1 MNIEYH
7 LKRSAKRRKTI
18 SLQIGADSKI
28 TISAP
33 RFTPLAEIDRFIREK
48 QTWIDRTMKKQAAH
62 PVSSHE
68 KSYRS
73 GEHFFYLGQRY
84 PLEAYFEPLENEG
97 VMFWDDRFFL
107 NCPDNEDL
115 KKHYFVSWYK
125 KKARSYLSGR
135 VDFYSAMLKLT
146 SDSVRITS
154 AESRWGSCSGVNR
167 LSFSFRLMM
176 APPAVVDYVVVH
188 ELMHIREKNH
198 SSKFWALVIEVIPD
212 YKKHRRWLRDHQ
224 HEFNL

>member
-1 MNIEYH
+1 MDIKYS
-7 LKRSAKRRKTI
+7 LKRSRKRKRTI
-18 SLQIGADSKI
+18 SLQIGPNSEVTIHAPHYTPI
-28 TISAP
+28 T
-33 RFTPLAEIDRFIREK
+33 EINRFIREK
-48 QTWIDRTMKKQAAH
+48 QNWIDKAIKRQAALQ
-62 PVSSHE
+62 VSSRE

-73 GEHFFYLGQRY
+73 GEIFFYLGQPY

-97 VMFWDDRFFL
+97 VMFWDNRFFL
-107 NCPDNEDL
+107 NSPENEDL

-135 VDFYSAMLKLT
+135 VDYYSGMLKLT
-146 SDSVRITS
+146 AGSVRITS
-154 AESRWGSCSGVNR
+154 AETRWGSCSQVNR
-167 LSFSFRLMM
+167 LSFSFRLIM

-212 YKKHRRWLRDHQ
+212 YKNHRRWLRDHQ
-224 HEFNL
+224 HEFKL